1 MLTATQIACKT
12 DLTRTGKM
20 NMKNRKPFRT
30 AAQKKLAK
38 DTAYKADN
46 GSWRSTA
53 PVSYN
58 HYI

>member
-1 MLTATQIACKT
+1 MLTATQISCQT
-12 DLTRTGKM
+12 DFTRTGKM

-30 AAQKKLAK
+30 ASQKKMAK

-53 PVSYN
+53 PVSYGN
-58 HYI
+58 